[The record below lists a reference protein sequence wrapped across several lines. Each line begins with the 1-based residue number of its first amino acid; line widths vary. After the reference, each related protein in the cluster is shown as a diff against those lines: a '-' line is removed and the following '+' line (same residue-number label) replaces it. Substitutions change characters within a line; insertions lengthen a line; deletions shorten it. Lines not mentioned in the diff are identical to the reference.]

1 MKDLDLKTIIAD
13 HPFLEG
19 MTPEHLDL
27 LARHAREAE
36 LKAGQVVLPQSQSAY
51 QFYLMTG
58 GKMAVESRIP
68 RADALLLQVVNEG
81 DVLGWSWLFPPF
93 NWHFQARALE
103 PSKAIVLDG
112 ASLLVA
118 CENDHS
124 LGFELMT
131 RLAQVVVNR
140 SQAARKRLVQLYQA
154 NSSLAA
160 VDDTRSI
167 QSESGIVATKTL
179 ETQLS
184 EQPFFRDMKR
194 QHLAMLAASA
204 MPTQFAAGQLVFCEG
219 EIANRFY
226 LIQRGKVLLQV
237 PQAEGRAVPIQVL
250 GDSDVLGWSWLF
262 PPFYWHFDA
271 RALEPTNAIFF
282 YGTRLRDQCE
292 ADHDFGYELM
302 KRVAQV
308 LIHRLQATRAQ
319 LLELHASHIRAI
331 RHPVAQ
337 H

>member
-124 LGFELMT
+124 LGF
-131 RLAQVVVNR
+131 
-140 SQAARKRLVQLYQA
+140 
-154 NSSLAA
+154 
-160 VDDTRSI
+160 
-167 QSESGIVATKTL
+167 
-179 ETQLS
+179 
-184 EQPFFRDMKR
+184 
-194 QHLAMLAASA
+194 
-204 MPTQFAAGQLVFCEG
+204 
-219 EIANRFY
+219 
-226 LIQRGKVLLQV
+226 
-237 PQAEGRAVPIQVL
+237 
-250 GDSDVLGWSWLF
+250 
-262 PPFYWHFDA
+262 
-271 RALEPTNAIFF
+271 
-282 YGTRLRDQCE
+282 
-292 ADHDFGYELM
+292 
-302 KRVAQV
+302 
-308 LIHRLQATRAQ
+308 
-319 LLELHASHIRAI
+319 
-331 RHPVAQ
+331 
-337 H
+337 